1 MTDRALLIVVPL
13 IWSRLWTTPLAEI
26 APELRVLV
34 HGRDEFDPD
43 SIDYVLTF
51 RPPHGL
57 VKTLPNLKAVF
68 SLGAGVDGILSDP
81 EYPKHIPLIRFV
93 DRTLSREMAQ
103 YCVLHVLMHYRMQ
116 RFFDHA
122 QAERKWRQAL
132 LPKRAA
138 DTRVGILGLGEIGG
152 LAAQRL
158 REWEF
163 DVAGWS
169 RTRKQ
174 VPGIVSFA
182 GEDELAAFLGRS
194 DILIC
199 LLPLTPDTRGILNG
213 KLFAQLPKD
222 AFVINVAR
230 GGHLVEEDLIAAID
244 SGHLSGA
251 TLDVFN
257 TEPLPGDNP
266 LWSHPKITVTPHIAA
281 ISEPR
286 VAAQYVADGIARFER
301 GETLD
306 NIVDLPRGY

>member
-1 MTDRALLIVVPL
+1 MRAKTLLLVVPPT
-13 IWSRLWTTPLAEI
+13 WAPLWLGPLAEI
-26 APELRVLV
+26 APDLKVRV
-34 HGRDEFDPD
+34 HGRDTFAIED
-43 SIDYVLTF
+43 IDYVLTF
-51 RPPHGL
+51 RPPHGFI
-57 VKTLPNLKAVF
+57 KTLPKLKAVF

-81 EYPKHIPLIRFV
+81 EYPKRIPLIRFV
-93 DRTLSREMAQ
+93 DHSLSREMAQ

-116 RFFDHA
+116 RFFDRA
-122 QAERKWRQAL
+122 QADHRWRQAL

-138 DTRVGILGLGEIGG
+138 DTRIGILGLGEIGS

-158 REWEF
+158 REWDF

-174 VPGIVSFA
+174 VPGVQSFA
-182 GEDELAAFLGRS
+182 GEEELSAFLGRS

-199 LLPLTPDTRGILNG
+199 LLPLTPDTRGILNA

-244 SGHLSGA
+244 TGHLSGA

-257 TEPLPGDNP
+257 TEPLPEKNP

-286 VAAQYVADGIARFER
+286 VAAQYVTEGIARFER
-301 GETLD
+301 SETLES
-306 NIVDLPRGY
+306 IVDLDRGY